1 MFNNPPRFL
10 ESNDII
16 NIVDNIP
23 IPKKEKV
30 LIKIDE
36 PSLTVNKVVE
46 ENIILSKDDSKPKFE
61 EMKKVETKNKSSVKE
76 YRYAGDDIPW
86 LY

>member
-16 NIVDNIP
+16 NIIDNIP

-30 LIKIDE
+30 FEKE
-36 PSLTVNKVVE
+36 PSLTLKTVVE
-46 ENIILSKDDSKPKFE
+46 ENVILSKVDSKPNLE
-61 EMKKVETKNKSSVKE
+61 ESKKVENKKKSSVKE